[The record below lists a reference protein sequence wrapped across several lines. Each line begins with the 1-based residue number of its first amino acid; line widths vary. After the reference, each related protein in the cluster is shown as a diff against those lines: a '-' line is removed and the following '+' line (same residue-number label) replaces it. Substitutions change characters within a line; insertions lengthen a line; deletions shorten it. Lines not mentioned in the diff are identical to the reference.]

1 MTINMLPN
9 LITSARIGLSALV
22 FVLLALAPLTGAP
35 RVWIGL
41 ATCLFFI
48 AALTD
53 FFDGW
58 LARKLGAT
66 SRLGAVLDPIA
77 DKVALVAAAFGVC
90 ALDLSLALWPSAL
103 MLMREV
109 FVAGLRES
117 GVKLPV
123 TQLAKWKTTVQL
135 SAYGL
140 AMASQIWPDF
150 RPYALGAL
158 WLAVI
163 LTLWTGGQYLAGALR
178 ALKAR

>member
-22 FVLLALAPLTGAP
+22 FVLLSLAPLTGAP
-35 RVWIGL
+35 GVWIGL
-41 ATCLFFI
+41 ATCLFVI

-58 LARKLGAT
+58 LARKLDAT